1 MFNNIFRIWV
11 NLLTIVRNKVKEK
24 VQQNN
29 KGRESWK
36 INETTQFEEFCMVCC
51 KQNMLTISN

>member
-1 MFNNIFRIWV
+1 MFICNNHFRIWV
-11 NLLTIVRNKVKEK
+11 NLLTIIRNKIKEK

-36 INETTQFEEFCMVCC
+36 INETTQFEEFCMVCL
-51 KQNMLTISN
+51 ML